1 MSQHSFDDVPNI
13 RIDASDRAIQGN
25 NANRTGGSNDGS
37 GTKGSP
43 PPSQSSSSNGLVIFT
58 LLLAIASSGA
68 AGYLFYTQQQN
79 QLALDNASARI
90 LELENRLSA
99 TGEEM
104 GNSTVAL
111 QVKVTEL
118 ANRSEELW
126 QQMDKL
132 WASAWRRNQQD
143 IKDLA
148 KVVEDNRTQAQSNS
162 NTLTT
167 SIEKGLATTETKFDA
182 LQNDFNSTKNEI
194 LSVSLE
200 IETIKQGLLS
210 GQNANVV
217 INEKIAIL
225 EQRNTALRS
234 KVALIEKA
242 MASKS
247 SSTGV

>member
-13 RIDASDRAIQGN
+13 RVDASDRSVQAHN
-25 NANRTGGSNDGS
+25 PN
-37 GTKGSP
+37 GTP
-43 PPSQSSSSNGLVIFT
+43 PPVTTVVKASNQSLVISA
-58 LLLAIASSGA
+58 LLLALLSSGA
-68 AGYLFYTQQQN
+68 AGYLLYSQQQS
-79 QLALDNASARI
+79 QLAFDSATARI

-132 WASAWRRNQQD
+132 WASAWRRNQSE
-143 IKDLA
+143 IKDLT
-148 KVVEDNRTQAQSNS
+148 KVVEDNRTQAQSNVNS
-162 NTLTT
+162 VTQSL
-167 SIEKGLATTETKFDA
+167 SKGLASSETKFDA
-182 LQNDFNSTKNEI
+182 LQNDFNSVKNEI
-194 LSVSLE
+194 LSVSMEL
-200 IETIKQGLLS
+200 ETIKQGLLN
-210 GQNANVV
+210 GQDANVV

-234 KVALIEKA
+234 QVSLIEKA

-247 SSTGV
+247 SPTGV

>member
-13 RIDASDRAIQGN
+13 RVDASDRSVQAHNPNGTTPPVTTVVK
-25 NANRTGGSNDGS
+25 ASN
-37 GTKGSP
+37 
-43 PPSQSSSSNGLVIFT
+43 QSLVISA
-58 LLLAIASSGA
+58 LLLALLSTGA
-68 AGYLFYTQQQN
+68 AGYLLYNQQQS
-79 QLALDNASARI
+79 QLAFDNATARI

-118 ANRSEELW
+118 ANRLEELW

-132 WASAWRRNQQD
+132 WASAWRRNQSE
-143 IKDLA
+143 IKDLT
-148 KVVEDNRTQAQSNS
+148 KVVEDNRTQAQSNVNS
-162 NTLTT
+162 VTESL
-167 SIEKGLATTETKFDA
+167 SKGLASSETKFDA
-182 LQNDFNSTKNEI
+182 LQNDFNSAKNEI
-194 LSVSLE
+194 LSVSMEL
-200 IETIKQGLLS
+200 ETIKQGLLN
-210 GQNANVV
+210 GQDANVV

-234 KVALIEKA
+234 QVSLIEKA

-247 SSTGV
+247 SPTGV

>member
-13 RIDASDRAIQGN
+13 RVDASDRSVQAHN
-25 NANRTGGSNDGS
+25 PN
-37 GTKGSP
+37 GTSP
-43 PPSQSSSSNGLVIFT
+43 PVTTVVKASNQSLVISA
-58 LLLAIASSGA
+58 LLLALLSSGA
-68 AGYLFYTQQQN
+68 AGYLLYSQQQS
-79 QLALDNASARI
+79 QLAFDSATARI

-132 WASAWRRNQQD
+132 WASAWRRNQSE
-143 IKDLA
+143 IKDLT
-148 KVVEDNRTQAQSNS
+148 KVVEDNRTQAQSNVNS
-162 NTLTT
+162 VTQSL
-167 SIEKGLATTETKFDA
+167 SKGLASSETKFDA
-182 LQNDFNSTKNEI
+182 LQNDFNSAKNEI
-194 LSVSLE
+194 LSVSMEL
-200 IETIKQGLLS
+200 ETIKQGLLN
-210 GQNANVV
+210 GQDANVV

-234 KVALIEKA
+234 QVSLIEKA

-247 SSTGV
+247 SPTGV

>member
-13 RIDASDRAIQGN
+13 RVDASDRSVQAHNPNG
-25 NANRTGGSNDGS
+25 A
-37 GTKGSP
+37 P
-43 PPSQSSSSNGLVIFT
+43 PPVTTVVKASNQSLVMSA
-58 LLLAIASSGA
+58 LLLALLSSGA
-68 AGYLFYTQQQN
+68 AGYLLYSQQQS
-79 QLALDNASARI
+79 QLAFDSATARI

-132 WASAWRRNQQD
+132 WASAWRRNQSE
-143 IKDLA
+143 IKDLT
-148 KVVEDNRTQAQSNS
+148 KVVEDNRTQAQSNVNS
-162 NTLTT
+162 VTESL
-167 SIEKGLATTETKFDA
+167 SKGLASSETKFDA
-182 LQNDFNSTKNEI
+182 LQNDFNSAKNEI
-194 LSVSLE
+194 LSVSMEL
-200 IETIKQGLLS
+200 ETIKQGLLN
-210 GQNANVV
+210 GQDANVV

-234 KVALIEKA
+234 QVSLIEKA

-247 SSTGV
+247 SPTGV

>member
-13 RIDASDRAIQGN
+13 RVDASDRSVQAHNPNG
-25 NANRTGGSNDGS
+25 TPLPVTTVVKTSN
-37 GTKGSP
+37 
-43 PPSQSSSSNGLVIFT
+43 QSLVISA
-58 LLLAIASSGA
+58 LLLALLSSGA
-68 AGYLFYTQQQN
+68 AGYLLYSQQQS
-79 QLALDNASARI
+79 QLAFDSATARI

-118 ANRSEELW
+118 ANRLEELW

-132 WASAWRRNQQD
+132 WASAWRRNQSE
-143 IKDLA
+143 IKDLT
-148 KVVEDNRTQAQSNS
+148 KVVEDNRTQAQSNVNS
-162 NTLTT
+162 VTQSL
-167 SIEKGLATTETKFDA
+167 SKGLASSETKFDA
-182 LQNDFNSTKNEI
+182 LQNDFNSAKNEI
-194 LSVSLE
+194 LSVSMEL
-200 IETIKQGLLS
+200 ETIKQGLLN
-210 GQNANVV
+210 GQDANVV

-234 KVALIEKA
+234 QVSLIEKA

-247 SSTGV
+247 SPTGV

>member
-13 RIDASDRAIQGN
+13 RVDASDRSVQAHN
-25 NANRTGGSNDGS
+25 PN
-37 GTKGSP
+37 GTP
-43 PPSQSSSSNGLVIFT
+43 PPVTTVVKASNQSLVISA
-58 LLLAIASSGA
+58 LLLALLSTGA
-68 AGYLFYTQQQN
+68 AGYLLYNQQQS
-79 QLALDNASARI
+79 QLAFDNATARI

-118 ANRSEELW
+118 ANRLEELW

-132 WASAWRRNQQD
+132 WASAWRRNQSE
-143 IKDLA
+143 IKDLT
-148 KVVEDNRTQAQSNS
+148 KVVEDNRTQAQSNVNS
-162 NTLTT
+162 VTESL
-167 SIEKGLATTETKFDA
+167 SKGLASSETKFDA
-182 LQNDFNSTKNEI
+182 LQNDFNSAKNEI
-194 LSVSLE
+194 LSVSMEL
-200 IETIKQGLLS
+200 ETIKQGLLN
-210 GQNANVV
+210 GQDANVV

-234 KVALIEKA
+234 QVSLIEKA

-247 SSTGV
+247 SPTGV

>member
-13 RIDASDRAIQGN
+13 RVDASDRSVQAHN
-25 NANRTGGSNDGS
+25 PN
-37 GTKGSP
+37 GTP
-43 PPSQSSSSNGLVIFT
+43 PPVTTVVKASNQSLVISA
-58 LLLAIASSGA
+58 LLLALLSTGA
-68 AGYLFYTQQQN
+68 AGYLLYNQQQS
-79 QLALDNASARI
+79 QLAFDNATARI

-118 ANRSEELW
+118 ANRLEELW

-132 WASAWRRNQQD
+132 WASAWRRNQSE
-143 IKDLA
+143 IKDLT
-148 KVVEDNRTQAQSNS
+148 KVVEDNRTQAQSNVNS
-162 NTLTT
+162 VTQSL
-167 SIEKGLATTETKFDA
+167 SKGLASSETKFDA
-182 LQNDFNSTKNEI
+182 LQNDFNSAKNEI
-194 LSVSLE
+194 LSVSMEL
-200 IETIKQGLLS
+200 ETIKQGLLN
-210 GQNANVV
+210 GQDANVV

-234 KVALIEKA
+234 QVSLIEKA

-247 SSTGV
+247 SPTGV

>member
-13 RIDASDRAIQGN
+13 RVDASDRSVQAHNPNGTPLPV
-25 NANRTGGSNDGS
+25 ATVVKASN
-37 GTKGSP
+37 
-43 PPSQSSSSNGLVIFT
+43 QSLVISA
-58 LLLAIASSGA
+58 LLLALLSSGA
-68 AGYLFYTQQQN
+68 AGYLLYSQQQS
-79 QLALDNASARI
+79 QLAFDSATARI

-132 WASAWRRNQQD
+132 WASAWRRNQSE
-143 IKDLA
+143 IKDLT
-148 KVVEDNRTQAQSNS
+148 KVVEDNRTQAQSNVNS
-162 NTLTT
+162 VTQSL
-167 SIEKGLATTETKFDA
+167 SKGLASSDTKFDA
-182 LQNDFNSTKNEI
+182 LQNDFNSAKNEV
-194 LSVSLE
+194 LSLSMEL
-200 IETIKQGLLS
+200 ETIKQGLLN
-210 GQNANVV
+210 GQDANVV

-234 KVALIEKA
+234 QVSLIEKA

-247 SSTGV
+247 SPTGV